1 MLIDTKQHIAIEI
14 ATTLID
20 TSFRN
25 HNDPAGKVVRC

>member
-1 MLIDTKQHIAIEI
+1 MLIDIKQYIATEI

-20 TSFRN
+20 TSCRN